1 MSHLVTSKTVA
12 GAHYLGGKAQASADL
27 SGAGF
32 PVPPWLVVT
41 PGAFAASLTDTRRAA
56 LESASDDQG
65 FRAALEGLELAL
77 SVRRELEEALH
88 ELPGKSETFAVR
100 SSAVEEDSARHSFA
114 GQLES
119 FLFIPASDVPGKIVE
134 VWKSAFTARV
144 RAYRRNHNLDQ
155 FLSAPAVLIQ
165 RMVNA
170 EISGVAFSADP
181 VTGRRGVA
189 VVTSLYGLGTALV
202 SGDCNADTHHVDR
215 DGRIIACTIAEKV
228 VAQRFGDGGLAWIPV
243 ADSDARRPAL
253 SEAQV
258 RAIAALARAAE
269 RFQGRP
275 QDVEWALEDGTLYLL
290 QSRPI
295 TSLAALADPD
305 GGRAVWDNSNIAE
318 SYSGISTPLTFSF
331 ARHAYEGV
339 YRQFCRTL
347 RVPRRRMEENDSIFA
362 TMIGCIR
369 GRIYYNLRN
378 WYRLLAMLPG
388 CRVNRGF
395 MEQMMGVKERL
406 PEAMETPALPG
417 RRDRIRDCLHLM
429 AMMVGL
435 VAKHLILKRTIGR
448 FLRRVDAALGR
459 ERPDLSLYRPDEL
472 VGLYRQLERK
482 LLTRWDAP
490 IINDFFTMIFVGLL
504 RKVCNPSGGDG
515 GGALVNDL
523 LRGADG
529 MVSTEPARLI
539 GEMARLAA
547 ENPRLADLLRRGEL
561 RDCLAELPRHHD
573 FRARYLAYLRR
584 FGDRCVNELKLESPT
599 LHEDPLPLLRAVGSL
614 ADRQPGAE
622 PSKSTPVPDQL
633 TAGDEAKERIDSW
646 MARGPVRRLLFSWIL
661 KNARA
666 RVRDRE
672 NLRFE
677 RTRVFG
683 RVRMVFVELGRRLH
697 GLDLLEA
704 PRDIFFLE
712 VQEILNFVEGTST
725 CTDLKGLV
733 RLRRGEFE
741 SHSHMEAPGERFET
755 RGIVYQGNTFRSA
768 RKTAAPTG
776 DQRNGLACCP
786 GTVFGRVR
794 LVQDPGRAELTKGD
808 ILVAERTDPGWV
820 MIFPGAAG
828 LLVERGS
835 LLSHSAI
842 VAREMGIPAV
852 VSIEGLTSWLH
863 DGDWV
868 EMDGA
873 KGVVRKIHPLPLEG
887 SHVQ

>member
-12 GAHYLGGKAQASADL
+12 GGHELGGKAQALADL

-65 FRAALEGLELAL
+65 FRAALEGLEPAL
-77 SVRRELEEALH
+77 SVRRELEETLH
-88 ELPGKSETFAVR
+88 ELAGKSETFAVR

-119 FLFIPASDVPGKIVE
+119 FLFVAASDVPGKIVD

-144 RAYRRNHNLDQ
+144 RAYRRNHDLDQ

-170 EISGVAFSADP
+170 EVSGVAFSADP

-228 VAQRFGDGGLAWIPV
+228 VAQRFEDGGLAWIPV
-243 ADSDARRPAL
+243 ADRDARRPAL

-258 RAIAALARAAE
+258 RAIAALALAAE

-275 QDVEWALEDGTLYLL
+275 QDVEWAVEDGTLYLL

-305 GGRAVWDNSNIAE
+305 GGRALWDNSNVAE

-347 RVPRRRMEENDSIFA
+347 GVRRRRMAENDSIFA

-369 GRIYYNLRN
+369 GRIYYNLVN

-388 CRVNRGF
+388 YRVNRGF
-395 MEQMMGVKERL
+395 MEQMMGVKERF
-406 PEAMETPALPG
+406 PEAVGTPALPG

-435 VAKHLILKRTIGR
+435 VAKHLVLKRTIRR
-448 FLRRVDAALGR
+448 FRRRVDAALGP
-459 ERPDLSLYRPDEL
+459 ERPDLSRSRPDEL
-472 VGLYRQLERK
+472 AGLYRELEKK

-490 IINDFFTMIFVGLL
+490 IINDFFTMTFVGLL
-504 RKVCNPSGGDG
+504 RKVSSAWGGDG

-547 ENPRLADLLRRGEL
+547 RNPRLADLLRRGEL
-561 RDCLAELPRHHD
+561 RDFLAELPGHD
-573 FRARYLAYLRR
+573 EFRARYLAYLRR

-614 ADRQPGAE
+614 AEGELSAE
-622 PSKSTPVPDQL
+622 PAKSTPVPDRL
-633 TAGDEAKERIDSW
+633 TAHDEAERRIDFW
-646 MARGPVRRLLFSWIL
+646 MASRPVRRLLFRWIL

-683 RVRMVFVELGRRLH
+683 RVRMLFVELGRRLH

-704 PRDIFFLE
+704 PREIFFLE
-712 VQEILNFVEGTST
+712 VQEILGFVEGTST
-725 CTDLKGLV
+725 CTNLKGLV
-733 RLRRGEFE
+733 RLRRAELE
-741 SHSHMEAPGERFET
+741 SYSRMEAPGERFET
-755 RGIVYQGNTFRSA
+755 RGIVYQGNTFQSA
-768 RKTAAPTG
+768 RTVAAPRG
-776 DQRNGLACCP
+776 DQRHGLGCCP
-786 GTVFGRVR
+786 GTVSGRVR
-794 LVQDPGRAELTKGD
+794 LVQDPGQAELTKGD

-820 MIFPGAAG
+820 MIFPCAAG

-873 KGVVRKIHPLPLEG
+873 RGVVRKIHPLPLEG

>member
-12 GAHYLGGKAQASADL
+12 RGHELGGKAQALADL

-32 PVPPWLVVT
+32 LVPPWLVVT
-41 PGAFAASLTDTRRAA
+41 PGALAASLTDSRRAA
-56 LESASDDQG
+56 LESARDDQG
-65 FRAALEGLELAL
+65 FHAALERLELAL
-77 SVRRELEEALH
+77 PVRQELEEALRD
-88 ELPGKSETFAVR
+88 LGGKGETFAVR
-100 SSAVEEDSARHSFA
+100 SSAVEEDSTQHSFA

-119 FLFIPASDVPGKIVE
+119 FLCVPAPDVPAKIVE

-144 RAYRRNHNLDQ
+144 LAYRRHHSLDSL
-155 FLSAPAVLIQ
+155 LSGPAVLIQ
-165 RMVNA
+165 RMVDA
-170 EISGVAFSADP
+170 EVSGVAFSADP

-215 DGRIIACTIAEKV
+215 DGRIIASTVAEKV
-228 VAQRFGDGGLAWIPV
+228 VAQRFGDGGLVWIPV
-243 ADSDARRPAL
+243 ADSDVRRPAL
-253 SEAQV
+253 SEAQI
-258 RAIAALARAAE
+258 REIAALARAAE
-269 RFQGRP
+269 RLQGRP
-275 QDVEWALEDGTLYLL
+275 QDVEWALEDGTLYLV
-290 QSRPI
+290 QSRPV

-305 GGRAVWDNSNIAE
+305 GRRAAWDNSNIAE

-347 RVPRRRMEENDSIFA
+347 RVPRRRMEENDWIFA
-362 TMIGCIR
+362 TMVGCIR
-369 GRIYYNLRN
+369 GRVYYNLLN

-388 CRVNRGF
+388 YRMNRGF
-395 MEQMMGVKERL
+395 MEQMMGVRERL
-406 PEAMETPALPG
+406 PEAKGTPALPD

-429 AMMVGL
+429 AMMTGL
-435 VAKHLILKRTIGR
+435 VAKHLILKRTIRR
-448 FLRRVDAALGR
+448 FLRRVDAALER
-459 ERPDLSLYRPDEL
+459 ERPDFSRYRPDEL
-472 VGLYRQLERK
+472 VGLYRELEKK

-490 IINDFFTMIFVGLL
+490 IVNDFFTMIFVGLL
-504 RKVCNPSGGDG
+504 RKVCNAWGGDG

-523 LRGADG
+523 LRATDG

-547 ENPRLADLLRRGEL
+547 DNPGLADLLRRGEL
-561 RDCLAELPRHHD
+561 RDCLAELPRHDD

-614 ADRQPGAE
+614 AEREPGAE

-633 TAGDEAKERIDSW
+633 TAYDKAEARTHFR
-646 MARGPVRRLLFSWIL
+646 MARRPVRRLLFRWIL

-697 GLDLLEA
+697 SLDLLEA

-712 VQEILNFVEGTST
+712 VQEILSFVEGTST
-725 CTDLKGLV
+725 CTDLKGLA
-733 RLRRGEFE
+733 RLRKGEFDAY
-741 SHSHMEAPGERFET
+741 SHMEAPGERFET

-768 RKTAAPTG
+768 PKTAAPPG
-776 DQRNGLACCP
+776 DEQNGLGCCR
-786 GTVFGRVR
+786 GTVSGRVR
-794 LVQDPGRAELTKGD
+794 LVRDPRRAELRKGD

-820 MIFPGAAG
+820 MIFPCAAG

-873 KGVVRKIHPLPLEG
+873 KGVVRKIHPLPQEG

>member
-12 GAHYLGGKAQASADL
+12 TGHELGGKARALADL

-32 PVPPWLVVT
+32 PVPAWLVVT
-41 PGAFAASLTDTRRAA
+41 PGAFAASLTNTRRAA
-56 LESASDDQG
+56 LDSARDDQD
-65 FRAALEGLELAL
+65 FRAALEALELTL
-77 SVRRELEEALH
+77 PVRKELEKGLH
-88 ELPGKSETFAVR
+88 DLGGESETFAVR
-100 SSAVEEDSARHSFA
+100 SSALEEDSAQYSFA

-119 FLFIPASDVPGKIVE
+119 FLFVPASDVPGKIVE

-144 RAYRRNHNLDQ
+144 LAYRRTRTLGGS
-155 FLSAPAVLIQ
+155 LSAPAVLIQ
-165 RMVNA
+165 RMVNP
-170 EISGVAFSADP
+170 EVSGVAFSVDP

-215 DGRIIACTIAEKV
+215 DGRIVACTVADKV
-228 VAQRFGDGGLAWIPV
+228 VAQRFAGGGLTWIPV
-243 ADSDARRPAL
+243 AGSDARRPAL
-253 SEAQV
+253 SDAQV
-258 RAIAALARAAE
+258 RETAALARAAE

-275 QDVEWALEDGTLYLL
+275 QDVEWAVEDGILYLL

-305 GGRAVWDNSNIAE
+305 GRPAVWDNSNIAE

-339 YRQFCRTL
+339 YREFCRTL
-347 RVPRRRMEENDSIFA
+347 RVPRRRMEENDSVFA

-369 GRIYYNLRN
+369 GRIYYNLLN

-388 CRVNRGF
+388 YRLNRGF

-406 PEAMETPALPG
+406 PEAMGTPALPG
-417 RRDRIRDCLHLM
+417 RRDRIRDCLHLI
-429 AMMVGL
+429 AMTVGL
-435 VAKHLILKRTIGR
+435 VAKHLALKKTIRR
-448 FLRRVDAALGR
+448 FQRRVEAALGL
-459 ERPDLSLYRPDEL
+459 ERPDLSRYRPDEL
-472 VGLYRQLERK
+472 AGLYRDLEKK
-482 LLTRWDAP
+482 LLRRWDAP

-504 RKVCNPSGGDG
+504 RKVCTAWGGDR
-515 GGALVNDL
+515 GAALANDL
-523 LRGADG
+523 LRGTDG

-539 GEMARLAA
+539 AVMARLAA
-547 ENPRLADLLRRGEL
+547 EDSRLAYLLRRGEL
-561 RDCLAELPRHHD
+561 QDVLAELSRRD
-573 FRARYLAYLRR
+573 ELQARYLAYLRR

-614 ADRQPGAE
+614 AERELGGEPG
-622 PSKSTPVPDQL
+622 KSTPVPDPL
-633 TAGDEAKERIDSW
+633 AGLEKAEERIDSR
-646 MARGPVRRLLFSWIL
+646 MARRPVRRLLFRWIL

-683 RVRMVFVELGRRLH
+683 RVRMVFVELGRQLH
-697 GLDLLEA
+697 SLDLLGA

-712 VQEILNFVEGTST
+712 VQEILGFVEGTST

-741 SHSHMEAPGERFET
+741 AYSHMEAPGERFDT
-755 RGIVYQGNTFRSA
+755 RGMVYQGNPFRSA
-768 RKTAAPTG
+768 RKTAVPTG
-776 DQRNGLACCP
+776 DERKGLGCCA

-794 LVQDPGRAELTKGD
+794 LVSDPRGAELRTGD

-820 MIFPGAAG
+820 MIFPCAAG

-835 LLSHSAI
+835 LLSHAAI

-852 VSIEGLTSWLH
+852 VSIEGLTCWLH

-873 KGVVRKIHPLPLEG
+873 KGVVRKLHPLPKEG

>member
-1 MSHLVTSKTVA
+1 MSHLVTSKTV
-12 GAHYLGGKAQASADL
+12 GGDHELGGKARALADL

-41 PGAFAASLTDTRRAA
+41 PGAFAASLTDSRRAA
-56 LESASDDQG
+56 LESAGDDQG

-77 SVRRELEEALH
+77 PIRRELEAPLG
-88 ELPGKSETFAVR
+88 ELAGQGETFAVR

-119 FLFIPASDVPGKIVE
+119 FLFVAPPDVPGKIVA

-144 RAYRRNHNLDQ
+144 LAYRRHHNLDPL
-155 FLSAPAVLIQ
+155 LSTPAVLIQ
-165 RMVNA
+165 RMINA
-170 EISGVAFSADP
+170 EVSGVAFSADP

-202 SGDCNADTHHVDR
+202 SGDSNADTHHVDR
-215 DGRIIACTIAEKV
+215 DGRVIACTIAEKV
-228 VAQRFGDGGLAWIPV
+228 VAQRLGDGGLAWIPV
-243 ADSDARRPAL
+243 AGSDARRPAL

-258 RAIAALARAAE
+258 RAIAALVRAAE

-275 QDVEWALEDGTLYLL
+275 QDVEWALEKGTLYLL

-318 SYSGISTPLTFSF
+318 SYSGITTPLTFSF

-347 RVPRRRMEENDSIFA
+347 RVPPRRMEENDSIFA

-388 CRVNRGF
+388 YQVNRGF

-406 PEAMETPALPG
+406 PQATGTTPLPG
-417 RRDRIRDCLHLM
+417 RRDRIRDSLALL
-429 AMMVGL
+429 AMMVGV
-435 VAKHLILKRTIGR
+435 VAKHLILKKTIRR
-448 FLRRVDAALGR
+448 FLRRVDAALGP
-459 ERPDLSLYRPDEL
+459 ERPDLSRCRPDEL
-472 VGLYRQLERK
+472 VALYRELEKK

-490 IINDFFTMIFVGLL
+490 IINDFSTMIFVGLL
-504 RKVCNPSGGDG
+504 RRMCNPWGGDR
-515 GGALVNDL
+515 GGALVNEL
-523 LRGADG
+523 LRGTDG

-547 ENPRLADLLRRGEL
+547 EDPRLADLLRRGEL
-561 RDCLAELPRHHD
+561 RDILVELPRHD
-573 FRARYLAYLRR
+573 EFRARYLAYLRH

-614 ADRQPGAE
+614 AERQPSAE
-622 PSKSTPVPDQL
+622 PLKSTPVPDGV
-633 TAGDEAKERIDSW
+633 TARDKAERRFDFR
-646 MARGPVRRLLFSWIL
+646 MTRRPVRRLLFRWIL
-661 KNARA
+661 NNARA

-683 RVRMVFVELGRRLH
+683 RVRMVFVELGRRLY

-712 VQEILNFVEGTST
+712 VQEILGFVEGTST

-741 SHSHMEAPGERFET
+741 AYSHMEAPGERFET
-755 RGIVYQGNTFRSA
+755 QGIVYQGNTFRST
-768 RKTAAPTG
+768 RTAAAP
-776 DQRNGLACCP
+776 
-786 GTVFGRVR
+786 
-794 LVQDPGRAELTKGD
+794 K
-808 ILVAERTDPGWV
+808 
-820 MIFPGAAG
+820 
-828 LLVERGS
+828 
-835 LLSHSAI
+835 
-842 VAREMGIPAV
+842 
-852 VSIEGLTSWLH
+852 
-863 DGDWV
+863 
-868 EMDGA
+868 
-873 KGVVRKIHPLPLEG
+873 
-887 SHVQ
+887 

>member
-1 MSHLVTSKTVA
+1 MSHLITSKTVA
-12 GAHYLGGKAQASADL
+12 RDHELGGKARALADL
-27 SGAGF
+27 SSAGF

-56 LESASDDQG
+56 LEAASDERG

-77 SVRRELEEALH
+77 PVRRELEEALH
-88 ELPGKSETFAVR
+88 ELAAKSETFAVR
-100 SSAVEEDSARHSFA
+100 SSAVEEDSAQHSFA

-119 FLFIPASDVPGKIVE
+119 FLFVATPDVPGKIVE

-144 RAYRRNHNLDQ
+144 LAYRRNHNLDPSA
-155 FLSAPAVLIQ
+155 SAPAVLIQ

-170 EISGVAFSADP
+170 EVSGVAFSADP

-189 VVTSLYGLGTALV
+189 VVSSVYGLGTALV

-215 DGRIIACTIAEKV
+215 DGRIIACTIAEKI
-228 VAQRFGDGGLAWIPV
+228 VAQRFGNGELAWIPV
-243 ADSDARRPAL
+243 PDSDVRRPAL

-258 RAIAALARAAE
+258 REIAGLARAAE

-275 QDVEWALEDGTLYLL
+275 QDLEWAVEDGILYLL

-295 TSLAALADPD
+295 TALAALADPD
-305 GGRAVWDNSNIAE
+305 DRRAVWDNSNIAE

-347 RVPRRRMEENDSIFA
+347 RVPRRRMAENDSIFA

-369 GRIYYNLRN
+369 GRIYYNLLN

-388 CRVNRGF
+388 YRVNRGF

-406 PEAMETPALPG
+406 PEVVGTPALPG

-429 AMMVGL
+429 AMIVGL
-435 VAKHLILKRTIGR
+435 VAKHLMLKKTIWR
-448 FLRRVDAALGR
+448 FRRRVDGALGR
-459 ERPDLSLYRPDEL
+459 ERPDLSRFRPGEL
-472 VGLYRQLERK
+472 VGLYRELEKK

-504 RKVCNPSGGDG
+504 RKVCTALGGDG

-523 LRGADG
+523 LRGTDG

-547 ENPRLADLLRRGEL
+547 ESPRLADLLRRGEL
-561 RDCLAELPRHHD
+561 RDFLAELPRHD
-573 FRARYLAYLRR
+573 EFRARYLAYLRR

-599 LHEDPLPLLRAVGSL
+599 LHEDPLPLLRAVGAL
-614 ADRQPGAE
+614 AERGPGAG

-633 TAGDEAKERIDSW
+633 TARAEAEERIDFQ
-646 MARGPVRRLLFSWIL
+646 MAHRPVRRLLFRWIL

-712 VQEILNFVEGTST
+712 VQEILGFVEGTST
-725 CTDLKGLV
+725 CTDLKGLA

-741 SHSHMEAPGERFET
+741 AYSHMEAPGERFET
-755 RGIVYQGNTFRSA
+755 RGIVYQGNAFRSA
-768 RKTAAPTG
+768 RTAAAPKG
-776 DQRNGLACCP
+776 DRRHGLGCCP
-786 GTVFGRVR
+786 GTVSGRVR
-794 LVQDPGRAELTKGD
+794 LVRDPRRPELTKGD

-820 MIFPGAAG
+820 MIFPCAAG
-828 LLVERGS
+828 LLVERGN

-873 KGVVRKIHPLPLEG
+873 GGVVRKIHPLPQEA